1 MKGIEKMGERQMKIL
16 AIGAHPDDLEIFA
29 YGLLA
34 TAAARGDT
42 LVLGVATDGAAGG
55 PDPGPDLAAMRAGEA
70 RAGLASLGA
79 PTLLGLPDGA
89 LAGAPDARRKITEFI
104 RDGGPDLVITHAP
117 EDYHPD
123 HRALSGF
130 VSEAAGFICPVL
142 FCDTLM
148 GVGFT
153 PDYYV
158 DISAHFPAK
167 QQAIMAHHSQ
177 GPARFANAAAITNRF
192 RAAQCNAP
200 DGHFAEA
207 YRLDNRFPFADI
219 RALLPPPPPYRP
231 FYVPGSDAL
240 I

>member
-1 MKGIEKMGERQMKIL
+1 MNIT

-29 YGLLA
+29 YGFLA
-34 TAAARGDT
+34 VAAARGDRLT
-42 LVLGVATDGAAGG
+42 LGIATDGAAGG
-55 PDPGPDLAAMRAGEA
+55 SDPGPALAVKRAAEA
-70 RAGLASLGA
+70 RDGLAGLGVPVGLD
-79 PTLLGLPDGA
+79 LPDGG
-89 LAGAPDARRKITEFI
+89 LAGAPMARARITDFI
-104 RDGGPDLVITHAP
+104 RSSAPDLVITHAP

-123 HRALSGF
+123 HRALSAF

-142 FCDTLM
+142 YCDTLM
-148 GVGFT
+148 GVGFA

-158 DISAHFPAK
+158 DISAYFAAK

-177 GPARFANAAAITNRF
+177 DPTRFCAAAQITNRF

-200 DGHFAEA
+200 DGHYAEA
-207 YRLDNRFPFADI
+207 YRLDSRFPFTDI
-219 RALLPPPPPYRP
+219 RAMLPPAPPYRP